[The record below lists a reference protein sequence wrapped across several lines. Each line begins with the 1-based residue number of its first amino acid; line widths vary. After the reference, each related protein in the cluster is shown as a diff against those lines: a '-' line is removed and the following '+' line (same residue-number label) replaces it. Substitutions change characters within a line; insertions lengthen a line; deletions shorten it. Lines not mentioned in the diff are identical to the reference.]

1 MHDLVISGGT
11 VVDGSGRPGE
21 TADIA
26 IAGGRIAG
34 VGRNLGEA
42 LRVVRADGLLVT
54 PGWVDIHSHYDGQ
67 ALWDPLLET
76 SAAHGVTT
84 VVMGNCGVGFAP
96 VRASER
102 AFTIAL
108 MEGVEDIPAAVLEQG
123 LGWQWQT
130 FPEYLDAL
138 DAAPHA
144 IDVVAQVPHAAL
156 RVFAMGERGIDH
168 AEVASDDEIAAMGR
182 LAAEAIDAG
191 AVGFTT
197 SRSKNHV
204 ASDGRLTPSFSAGLP
219 ELLGIAAAI
228 GRLGKGVFEFN
239 LDNTDVDGDLAL
251 MRRVCEVGR
260 RPLSVALLQRPG
272 HPPDTYRRV
281 LAGFAAAARD
291 GLDLRGQVAPRPTG
305 LLLSL
310 GGRVNPLR
318 TSKTYQ
324 ELESSSRKAGG
335 EASVEASL
343 HASFHAALRKPEI
356 RSRILAELC
365 GEADMMVRFQPAFEL
380 GNPPRYEFAA
390 SESLAARATA
400 AGVEQKAIAYDVLA
414 AGGMIYVP
422 VSNFVE
428 GDLRATREML
438 VDPYTVPGLSDGG
451 AHCTMI
457 ADFDYPTH
465 LLRYWGRDAPQD
477 QRLPIEW
484 LVKRQCA
491 DTAAL
496 VGLHDRGM
504 LLPGR
509 RADLNLVDLA
519 AIGSTPPTLVGDLPG
534 GGSRLVGRG
543 TGYVATLVRG
553 ELTFEGGLHTG
564 ALPGGLARLGRST

>member
-1 MHDLVISGGT
+1 MHDLVIQGGT
-11 VVDGSGRPGE
+11 VVDGTGLPAR
-21 TADIA
+21 TADVA
-26 IAGGRIAG
+26 IANGRI
-34 VGRNLGEA
+34 EA
-42 LRVVRADGLLVT
+42 LGRDLGPARRSLDADGLLVT

-96 VRASER
+96 VRPSER

-123 LGWQWQT
+123 LAWNWQS

-138 DAAPHA
+138 ETSRHA
-144 IDVVAQVPHAAL
+144 IGVVAQVPHAAL
-156 RVFAMGERGIDH
+156 RVFVMGERGIDH
-168 AEVASDDEIAAMGR
+168 AAVATDDEIARMGA
-182 LAAEAIDAG
+182 LAVEAIEAG

-204 ASDGRLTPSFSAGLP
+204 ASDGRLTPSFSAGMP

-228 GRLGKGVFEFN
+228 GRLGRGVFEFN
-239 LDNTDVDGDLAL
+239 LDNVDVEGDLAL

-272 HPPDTYRRV
+272 HPPDRYRRV
-281 LAGFAAAARD
+281 LEGFAQAARD

-318 TSKTYQ
+318 PSPTYQ
-324 ELESSSRKAGG
+324 ALEKQAAARA
-335 EASVEASL
+335 EAERAATL
-343 HASFHAALRKPEI
+343 RAALADADTRA
-356 RSRILAELC
+356 RILAELE
-365 GEADMMVRFQPAFEL
+365 GEADMVGRFPSVFDLVSPSEL
-380 GNPPRYEFAA
+380 VLDPSRC
-390 SESLAARATA
+390 LAARARAT
-400 AGVEQKAIAYDVLA
+400 GVATRALVYDVLA
-414 AGGMIYVP
+414 AGRMVYVP
-422 VSNFVE
+422 VSNYVE

-465 LLRYWGRDAPQD
+465 LLRYWGRDAPED
-477 QRLPIEW
+477 QRIPLEL
-484 LVKRQCA
+484 LVKKQCA
-491 DTAAL
+491 DTASL
-496 VGLHDRGM
+496 VGLNDRGV
-504 LLPGR
+504 LAPGR
-509 RADLNLVDLA
+509 QADVNLVDLA
-519 AIGSTPPTLVGDLPG
+519 AIGSTAPALVADLPG
-534 GGSRLVGRG
+534 GGARLVGRG
-543 TGYVATLVRG
+543 TGYVATLVKG
-553 ELTFEGGLHTG
+553 ELAFERGRHTGVFAGGLVR
-564 ALPGGLARLGRST
+564 GGGRC